1 MVRGMYTGA
10 SSMVAQQVNLD
21 VISNNIANVD
31 KTAFK
36 RNTVAFESFPQ
47 MLLARTKD
55 DGLTILPIG
64 STDIR
69 PFVGQLGTG
78 VEVNEVFTEWEQ
90 GSLKA
95 TSNPLDLALE
105 GQGFFVVETDEGERY
120 TRNGS
125 FLIDKDFFLVTKDGY
140 KVLGENGAIQLK
152 HNNFMIDE
160 LGRISVN
167 SDFQSDESRLVQTRE
182 NTWMGSEIID
192 SLRVVRFDIERYL
205 TKEGDSLW
213 KDNEVSGSAEN
224 QAVGSKER
232 AKVVSGFLEMSN
244 VNAVNEMVRMI
255 EVQRAYELSS
265 KVIQTEDALI
275 DKAVNQVG
283 AVN

>member
-31 KTAFK
+31 RPAFK
-36 RNTVAFESFPQ
+36 RDTVAFESFPQ
-47 MLLARTKD
+47 MLMARTKD
-55 DGLTILPIG
+55 DGLTIIPIG
-64 STDIR
+64 STDVR

-78 VEVNEVFTEWEQ
+78 VEVNEVYTEWEQ
-90 GSLKA
+90 GSLRS
-95 TSNPLDLALE
+95 TNNPLDLAFE
-105 GQGFFVVETDEGERY
+105 GQGFFVVETEEGERY

-125 FLIDKDFFLVTKDGY
+125 FLIDKDFYLVTKDGY
-140 KVLGENGAIQLK
+140 KVLGENGYIQLK

-160 LGRISVN
+160 LGRVSVN
-167 SDFQSDESRLVQTRE
+167 SDFQNDESRLVQTRE
-182 NTWMGSEIID
+182 NTWMGSEIVD
-192 SLRVVRFDIERYL
+192 SLRVVRFELERYL

-213 KDNEVSGSAEN
+213 KDNEISGAAEN

-255 EVQRAYELSS
+255 EVQRAYELSA
-265 KVIQTEDALI
+265 KVIQTEDTLI
-275 DKAVNQVG
+275 GKAVTEIG
-283 AVN
+283 LVN